1 MASEWPGGRKRLI
14 KGRIPDDWKL
24 LGKTHMEEQVK
35 DKSVAAR
42 AKTKSACKG
51 REEWCCF
58 RKD

>member
-1 MASEWPGGRKRLI
+1 
-14 KGRIPDDWKL
+14 
-24 LGKTHMEEQVK
+24 MEEQVK